1 MKTKDIVVNCDGLLY
16 LEEVSELVE
25 EVQHSDTFLAN
36 LPLLQ
41 HPFSNLVPGISLFGH
56 FPMGGTF

>member
-1 MKTKDIVVNCDGLLY
+1 MKTKDIVVNCDRLLY

-36 LPLLQ
+36 LPPPQ
-41 HPFSNLVPGISLFGH
+41 HPLF
-56 FPMGGTF
+56 